1 MDERLPFGLVL
12 KRFRLAAGLTHEAL
26 AERAS
31 LGARTIS
38 DLERGV
44 SRAPRS
50 DTLAL
55 LVEALDL
62 TADQRVQLRGAARP
76 HLDRMSGIASLAS
89 SSSHLPLALTSFVGR
104 QQEVHAVH
112 DLLFR
117 DDTRLVTLT
126 GPGGVGKTRLA
137 LQVAAQVIDAFPN
150 GVFAV
155 DLAPI
160 SDPNSVCDAIARV
173 LESSS
178 ECHKSLPSLIAAFG
192 EKRLLL
198 LLDNFEHLLAAA
210 PLVTDLLRGC
220 RHLKVLN
227 TSRAALRLSGE
238 QEFPV
243 PTLPVPD
250 PTRLPEVETLIDYAA
265 VRLFVDRATRVQP
278 NFALTADNATAV
290 AAICARLD
298 GLPLAVELAAAR
310 VRALPPPML
319 LERLQTPK
327 IGTLDLLTRGAQ
339 DAPPR
344 QHTLRDTI
352 AWSHDL
358 LDEEERSLFRRLAV
372 FSGGCT
378 LEAAEVI
385 CNPSGESMTV
395 DAASVQEKHF
405 SEINVLAGLLALVDK
420 SLVDQADGVDGT
432 PRFRML
438 ETVRAFAAE
447 RLVASGEEATVRRV
461 HAAYY
466 LSLVKATG
474 ALLFASERKR
484 ALQAAEQGNV
494 QAALQWLVQYG

>member
-1 MDERLPFGLVL
+1 MDERLTFGLVL
-12 KRFRLAAGLTHEAL
+12 KQFRLAAGLTHEAL

-44 SRAPRS
+44 SRAPRP

-55 LVEALDL
+55 LIGALDL
-62 TADQRVQLRGAARP
+62 PPEQRALLREAARP
-76 HLDRMSGIASLAS
+76 HLNLTPGTASPIRS
-89 SSSHLPLALTSFVGR
+89 PNHLPLPLTSFVGR
-104 QQEVHAVH
+104 EQEARTVH
-112 DLLFR
+112 DLLGR
-117 DDTRLVTLT
+117 DDTRLVSLT

-137 LQVAAQVIDAFPN
+137 LQAAVQMVDAFPD

-173 LESSS
+173 LEVSDGCRS
-178 ECHKSLPSLIAAFG
+178 SLPSLIAALG

-198 LLDNFEHLLAAA
+198 LLDNFEHLLTAA
-210 PLVTDLLRGC
+210 PLVTDVLRGC
-220 RHLKVLN
+220 PHLKVMV

-243 PTLPVPD
+243 PALPVPD
-250 PTRLPEVETLIDYAA
+250 PTHLPGVETLIDYAA
-265 VRLFVDRATRVQP
+265 VRLFVDRAARVRP
-278 NFALTADNATAV
+278 DFTLTDENAAAV

-319 LERLQTPK
+319 LDRLETPHSA
-327 IGTLDLLTRGAQ
+327 TLDLLTRGAR
-339 DAPPR
+339 DAPLR
-344 QHTLRDTI
+344 QQTLRDTI

-358 LDEEERSLFRRLAV
+358 LDEQERALFRRLAV

-378 LEAAEVI
+378 LEAAEAI
-385 CNPSGESMTV
+385 CNPSREPSRS
-395 DAASVQEKHF
+395 DAASVLEERF
-405 SEINVLAGLLALVDK
+405 SEINVFQALLSLLDK
-420 SLVDQADGVDGT
+420 SLVDQADGLEGA

-438 ETVRAFAAE
+438 ETIRAFASE
-447 RLVASGEEATVRRV
+447 QLIASGEEAVIRRE
-461 HAAYY
+461 HATYY
-466 LSLVKATG
+466 LALVETTG
-474 ALLFASERKR
+474 ALLFASERTR
-484 ALQAAEQGNV
+484 ARQATEQGNV
-494 QAALQWLVQYG
+494 QAALQWLVQHG

>member
-1 MDERLPFGLVL
+1 MDGRRHFGAVL

-44 SRAPRS
+44 SRAPRL

-62 TADQRVQLRGAARP
+62 SPNQRALLRAAARP
-76 HLDRMSGIASLAS
+76 HLDRTPGTALSVHIPNY
-89 SSSHLPLALTSFVGR
+89 LPLPLTSFVGR

-112 DLLFR
+112 DLLCR

-137 LQVAAQVIDAFPN
+137 LQVAAQVIDTFPD
-150 GVFAV
+150 GVFTV

-160 SDPNSVCDAIARV
+160 SDPNKICEAIARV
-173 LESSS
+173 LEVSS
-178 ECHKSLPSLIAAFG
+178 ECHPSLLSFTAALG

-220 RHLKVLN
+220 SHLKVLV

-243 PTLPVPD
+243 PALPVPD
-250 PTRLPEVETLIDYAA
+250 PTHLTEVETLLDYSA
-265 VRLFVDRATRVQP
+265 VRLFVDRAVRVRP
-278 NFALTADNATAV
+278 DFALTADNATAV

-310 VRALPPPML
+310 VRALPPSML
-319 LERLQTPK
+319 LERLQTLNT
-327 IGTLDLLTRGAQ
+327 GTLDLLTGGAR
-339 DAPPR
+339 DAPSR
-344 QHTLRDTI
+344 QQTLRDTI

-358 LDEEERSLFRRLAV
+358 LNEQERFLFRRLAV

-378 LEAAEVI
+378 LEATEVI
-385 CNPSGESMTV
+385 CDPS
-395 DAASVQEKHF
+395 
-405 SEINVLAGLLALVDK
+405 
-420 SLVDQADGVDGT
+420 
-432 PRFRML
+432 R
-438 ETVRAFAAE
+438 
-447 RLVASGEEATVRRV
+447 
-461 HAAYY
+461 
-466 LSLVKATG
+466 
-474 ALLFASERKR
+474 
-484 ALQAAEQGNV
+484 
-494 QAALQWLVQYG
+494 